1 MADKIESIAEIAMS
15 NQARSLES
23 LDRLTDAA
31 KPDAVFSEPIQSG
44 DTLVITA
51 SEISVGLGF
60 GFGMGSGPRVI
71 SNLPEQEEPVNEE
84 ETGMGSGGGG
94 GGGAGARPVAL
105 ITIKG
110 DDVAVQPIFDYTKI
124 ALAFFTM
131 LGSIFFMGS
140 QIRKKRLR

>member
-1 MADKIESIAEIAMS
+1 MADKIESIADIAKD

-23 LDRLTDAA
+23 LDRLISAT
-31 KPDAVFSEPIQSG
+31 KPDAVFSEPIKSG

-71 SNLPEQEEPVNEE
+71 SNLPDQDDSTNEE

-105 ITIKG
+105 ITING
-110 DDVAVQPIFDYTKI
+110 DEVEVKPILDFTKI
-124 ALAFFTM
+124 FLAFFTM
-131 LGSIFFMGS
+131 LGSVFFMGA
-140 QIRKKRLR
+140 QIRKRKR